1 MGWENPVTWVVVPGL
16 FGGLLM
22 AFVIGALQRRGR
34 SGGAE
39 RAFDKEPLSTDVIN
53 MARIRV
59 AGIGGLGLVA
69 MAAVVALNVPEIG
82 RPIAVGATLGVACG
96 AMLIV
101 WRSRKGPLPSSAEH
115 GGANTTL
122 SIDAPR
128 KRKAS

>member
-1 MGWENPVTWVVVPGL
+1 MGWENPVTWIVVPG
-16 FGGLLM
+16 FVGGLLI

-34 SGGAE
+34 SGAAE
-39 RAFDKEPLSTDVIN
+39 RAFNKEPLSTDVIN
-53 MARIRV
+53 MAHIRV

-82 RPIAVGATLGVACG
+82 RPVAVGAILGVACG
-96 AMLIV
+96 ALLII
-101 WRSRKGPLPSSAEH
+101 WRSRRGPLPSSAEH

-128 KRKAS
+128 KRQSG